1 MRRGFEIA
9 VQTKE
14 AESLAIDAT
23 KCLVTALLRFLL
35 LSCTARNCSVVF
47 DVSILEAGANENV
60 LVR

>member
-14 AESLAIDAT
+14 AESLAT
-23 KCLVTALLRFLL
+23 KCVVTALLRFLL
-35 LSCTARNCSVVF
+35 LSCTAHNCSVIF
-47 DVSILEAGANENV
+47 DVSILEAGANENF